1 MLGNEDVTEEKKKL
15 NDVLIH
21 IWAEEEKKRNW
32 KHVKKQHGE
41 LDDISLAASNAQMIR
56 GAPKKNV
63 LSVDSIPFY
72 LQ

>member
-1 MLGNEDVTEEKKKL
+1 MFSYIYEQRRKKKEIE
-15 NDVLIH
+15 NM
-21 IWAEEEKKRNW
+21 K
-32 KHVKKQHGE
+32 KKQHGE